1 MKIVIRSQSQLPLR
15 RSYKPARRLRFVPS
29 NPLACRC
36 IATSAMAD
44 VTAVSV
50 LAAIRDDPGFV
61 DEAESS

>member
-1 MKIVIRSQSQLPLR
+1 MKIVIRSQSQLPIR

-29 NPLACRC
+29 NPLACRR

-44 VTAVSV
+44 ATAVSV

-61 DEAESS
+61 DESENA